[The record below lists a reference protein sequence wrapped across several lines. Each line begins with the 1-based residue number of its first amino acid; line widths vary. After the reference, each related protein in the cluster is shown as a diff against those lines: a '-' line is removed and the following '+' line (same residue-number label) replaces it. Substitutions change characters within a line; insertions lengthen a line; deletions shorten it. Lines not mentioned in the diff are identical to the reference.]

1 MCRGGGPR
9 FALGRGQDFVRSLMK
24 VEDNI
29 TEGDGGLAGPGNR
42 DFRLNGDSPAVKLGF
57 RPIPVREIGS
67 CPDEYRKD

>member
-1 MCRGGGPR
+1 
-9 FALGRGQDFVRSLMK
+9 MK

-29 TEGDGGLAGPGNR
+29 TEGDGGLAGPGNG
-42 DFRLNGDSPAVKLGF
+42 DFRLKGDSPAVKLGF